1 MSTVSELSRKQT
13 AEKQKEYA
21 DVLVELNNEAL
32 ELEKEIEKSEDKEYI
47 KRVKLAF
54 ISLKQASYNYAIN
67 AVSNALISVKVEAAL
82 NNARKFIIKTI
93 AVLESVYGDSRHESD
108 GLTHNSEIHEELEES
123 FNDKWR
129 YKFICTLGYM
139 IDYLKYFYGDNSKW
153 KWNFVEIDGRFALLT
168 KNMLNFKSYIK
179 LLDPTYDGYAERSK
193 HMNLVKRL
201 LDKSSKEYRERYELK
216 DKNPDDMYF
225 AITLSEALQNICGSL
240 GEKEK
245 YTEQK
250 RICDLW
256 TKKLYGDLEEKKK
269 NKK

>member
-1 MSTVSELSRKQT
+1 MSTVSELSRTQT
-13 AEKQKEYA
+13 IEKQKEYT
-21 DVLVELNNEAL
+21 DILDELTTMSL
-32 ELEKEIEKSEDKEYI
+32 KLEKEIEKSEDKEYAKI
-47 KRVKLAF
+47 VKLAF
-54 ISLKQASYNYAIN
+54 ISLKQASYNYAVN
-67 AVSNALISVKVEAAL
+67 AISNALISVKVEASL
-82 NNARKFIIKTI
+82 NNARKLIIKTI
-93 AVLESVYGDSRHESD
+93 ALLESVYGDSRSE
-108 GLTHNSEIHEELEES
+108 GLTHNAEIHEELEEQFS
-123 FNDKWR
+123 DKWR

-179 LLDPTYDGYAERSK
+179 LLDPTYDGYVERSK

-201 LDKSSKEYRERYELK
+201 LDKSSKEYRQRYELK
-216 DKNPDDMYF
+216 DKKPEDMNF
-225 AITLSEALQNICGSL
+225 AIILSETLQNIYGSL
-240 GEKEK
+240 GEKDK

-256 TKKLYGDLEEKKK
+256 TKKLHGDLEEMKK